1 MRYLGAVLFLVFGLG
16 TLVSGCGSSSCAG
29 GSGPIVSQ
37 TIDLSSFTAVN
48 FQAAGEVL
56 VVPGSTQRVVVRGQQ
71 NIIDRLNR
79 DVVNGVWDIG
89 FTECVDNVSELRV
102 DITLPELDGVE
113 LSGAGTV
120 EAETQADTIDT
131 TLSGAGTV
139 TVSGSSRT
147 QNALLEGSGTIE
159 AFALSTEETSVVLA
173 GQGNVSVSATDSLDV
188 ELSGAGSVF
197 YKGEPDLNVHITGIG
212 TVNDAN

>member
-1 MRYLGAVLFLVFGLG
+1 MRTVRSMLFFVLGLC
-16 TLVSGCGSSSCAG
+16 TLASGCGSDSCVG

-37 TIDLSSFTAVN
+37 TVDLSSFTALN
-48 FQAAGEVL
+48 FQAAGEVIA
-56 VVPGSTQRVVVRGQQ
+56 VTGEAQRVIVRGQQ

-89 FTECVDNVSELRV
+89 FTECVNNVSELRV
-102 DITLPELDGVE
+102 DITLPVLDGVE

-139 TVSGSSRT
+139 TMSGSSRS
-147 QNALLEGSGTIE
+147 QSVLLEGAGTIQ
-159 AFALSTEETSVVLA
+159 AFDLTTDETSVVLA
-173 GQGNVSVSATDSLDV
+173 GDGTVNVTADETLNV
-188 ELSGAGSVF
+188 ELSGNGAVF
-197 YKGEPDLNVHITGIG
+197 YKGDPELNVHITGAG
-212 TVNDAN
+212 SVDDAN